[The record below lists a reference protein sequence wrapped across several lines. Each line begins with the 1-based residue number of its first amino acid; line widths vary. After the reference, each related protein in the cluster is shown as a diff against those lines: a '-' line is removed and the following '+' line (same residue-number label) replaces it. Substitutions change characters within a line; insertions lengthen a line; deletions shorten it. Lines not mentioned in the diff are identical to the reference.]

1 MVKSNLKTI
10 LTLTVIALLGIGT
23 FSCQKEEPK
32 EPDKPVQEPDL
43 GIKGFDEKGAS
54 YAYFSVAPDK
64 IVFFSRGNLQYQA
77 STNTWRFAEHQYDF
91 IGADNANISS
101 SNKGWID
108 LFGWGS
114 SGWKD
119 GGAVCYQPYSSST
132 DNEDY
137 LVGYKGQNDLNGS
150 FGDGDWAYHNAISNG
165 GNKAHLWR
173 TLTRDEW
180 NYLFYQRKEAL
191 SKFAPATVGGVHGI
205 VILPDV
211 LLDTTSLPFNSDE
224 YEKGGW
230 EKNVYTKAQW
240 LRMEK
245 TGAIFLPAAG
255 KRYGKTVLD
264 CGTHGNYWSVNRNG
278 YLAARYLQF
287 TTNYPA
293 PRETDRCFGLSVR
306 PVIP

>member
-1 MVKSNLKTI
+1 M
-10 LTLTVIALLGIGT
+10 
-23 FSCQKEEPK
+23 
-32 EPDKPVQEPDL
+32 
-43 GIKGFDEKGAS
+43 GIKGFDENGAS

-77 STNTWRFAEHQYDF
+77 STNTWRFAEHQFDC

-108 LFGWGS
+108 LFGFGA

-137 LVGYKGQNDLNGS
+137 LVS
-150 FGDGDWAYHNAISNG
+150 FHLTDYCVEGDWAYHNAISNG

>member
-10 LTLTVIALLGIGT
+10 FTLTVIALLGIGT

-32 EPDKPVQEPDL
+32 EPDKPIQEPDL

-77 STNTWRFAEHQYDF
+77 STNTWRFAEHQFDF
-91 IGADNANISS
+91 IGADNENISS
-101 SNKGWID
+101 GNKGWID

-150 FGDGDWAYHNAISNG
+150 FVDGDWAYHNAISNG

-191 SKFAPATVGGVHGI
+191 SKFAPATVGGVHGV

-255 KRYGKTVLD
+255 KRYGNTVID
-264 CGTHGNYWSVNRNG
+264 CGTHGNYWSVNKNS
-278 YLAARYLQF
+278 YLTARYLQF

>member
-1 MVKSNLKTI
+1 MKSEHLKTFFA
-10 LTLTVIALLGIGT
+10 LAVVVLLGVGMS
-23 FSCQKEEPK
+23 SCDKDEPEEPA
-32 EPDKPVQEPDL
+32 KPVQEPDL
-43 GIKGFDEKGAS
+43 GINGFDEKGAS
-54 YAYFSVAPDK
+54 YAYFSVASDK

-77 STNTWRFAEHQYDF
+77 STGTWRFAEHQFDC
-91 IGADNANISS
+91 IGADNENISS
-101 SNKGWID
+101 GNKGWID

-114 SGWKD
+114 SGWS
-119 GGAVCYQPYSSST
+119 GSGAVCYQPYSTST

-137 LVGYKGQNDLNGS
+137 LVDFHLTDYCVE
-150 FGDGDWAYHNAISNG
+150 GDWAYHNAIING

-180 NYLFYQRKEAL
+180 YYLIYQRKDAL
-191 SKFAPATVGGVHGI
+191 SKFAPATVNGVHGI

-211 LLDTTSLPFNSDE
+211 PLDTTSLPFNSEE

-255 KRYGKTVLD
+255 KRYGKTVQD
-264 CGTHGNYWSVNRNG
+264 FGTYGNYWSINYGGRRT
-278 YLAARYLQF
+278 AKFMQF
-287 TTNYPA
+287 SKRYPA
-293 PRETDRCFGLSVR
+293 DNVTDRCFGLSVR
-306 PVIP
+306 PVTP

>member
-1 MVKSNLKTI
+1 MKTKYLKTAF
-10 LTLTVIALLGIGT
+10 TLAVVALLGVGMS
-23 FSCQKEEPK
+23 SCKEDEEEEK
-32 EPDKPVQEPDL
+32 GKTVQEPDL

-54 YAYFSVAPDK
+54 YAYFSVASDK

-77 STNTWRFAEHQYDF
+77 STNTWRFAEHQFDC

-101 SNKGWID
+101 GNKGWID
-108 LFGWGS
+108 LFGWGA
-114 SGWKD
+114 SGWRD

-137 LVGYKGQNDLNGS
+137 QVGYSGNNHLNNG
-150 FGDGDWAYHNAISNG
+150 FENGDWAYHNAISNG

-173 TLTRDEW
+173 TLTKDEW
-180 NYLFYQRKEAL
+180 YYLFYQRKDAL
-191 SKFAPATVGGVHGI
+191 SKFAPATVNGVHGI

-211 LLDTTSLPFNSDE
+211 LLDTTSLPFNNEE

-230 EKNVYTKAQW
+230 DKNVYTKAQW

-255 KRYGKTVLD
+255 KRYGKTVTD
-264 CGTHGNYWSVNRNG
+264 FGTYGNYWSVNFSG
-278 YLAARYLQF
+278 HHTSRYLQF
-287 TTNYPA
+287 TTKYPA

>member
-10 LTLTVIALLGIGT
+10 FTLAVIALLGIGT
-23 FSCQKEEPK
+23 FSCQKEELK

-77 STNTWRFAEHQYDF
+77 STNTWRFAEHQFDF

-108 LFGWGS
+108 LFGFGA

-137 LVGYKGQNDLNGS
+137 LVGYKGLVDLNKGYE
-150 FGDGDWAYHNAISNG
+150 DGDWAYHNAISNG

-173 TLTRDEW
+173 TLTSDEW

-191 SKFAPATVGGVHGI
+191 SKFAPATVGGVHGV

-264 CGTHGNYWSVNRNG
+264 CSTHGNYWSVNRNG

>member
-10 LTLTVIALLGIGT
+10 FTLTVIALLGIGT
-23 FSCQKEEPK
+23 FSCQKEEPE

-77 STNTWRFAEHQYDF
+77 STNTWRFAEHQFDC

-114 SGWKD
+114 SGWS
-119 GGAVCYQPYSSST
+119 GSGAVCYQPYSTST

-137 LVGYKGQNDLNGS
+137 LVSTHLTDYCV
-150 FGDGDWAYHNAISNG
+150 DGDWAYHNAISNG

-191 SKFAPATVGGVHGI
+191 SKLFAGV
-205 VILPDV
+205 
-211 LLDTTSLPFNSDE
+211 
-224 YEKGGW
+224 
-230 EKNVYTKAQW
+230 
-240 LRMEK
+240 ME
-245 TGAIFLPAAG
+245 AA
-255 KRYGKTVLD
+255 V
-264 CGTHGNYWSVNRNG
+264 
-278 YLAARYLQF
+278 
-287 TTNYPA
+287 
-293 PRETDRCFGLSVR
+293 
-306 PVIP
+306 

>member
-77 STNTWRFAEHQYDF
+77 STNTWRFAEHQFDF
-91 IGADNANISS
+91 IGADNENTSS
-101 SNKGWID
+101 GNKGWID

-114 SGWKD
+114 SGWS
-119 GGAVCYQPYSSST
+119 GSGAVCYQPYSTST

-137 LVGYKGQNDLNGS
+137 LVDFHLTDYCVE
-150 FGDGDWAYHNAISNG
+150 GDWAYHNAIING

-180 NYLFYQRKEAL
+180 YYLIYQRKDAL

>member
-10 LTLTVIALLGIGT
+10 FTLTVIALLGIGT

-77 STNTWRFAEHQYDF
+77 STNTWRFAEHQFDF
-91 IGADNANISS
+91 IGADNENTSS
-101 SNKGWID
+101 GNKGWID

-114 SGWKD
+114 SGWS
-119 GGAVCYQPYSSST
+119 GSGAVCYQPYSSST

-137 LVGYKGQNDLNGS
+137 LVS
-150 FGDGDWAYHNAISNG
+150 FHLTDYCVEGDWAYHNAIING

-180 NYLFYQRKEAL
+180 YYLIYQRKDAL
-191 SKFAPATVGGVHGI
+191 SKFAPATVNGVHGI

-211 LLDTTSLPFNSDE
+211 PLDTTSLPFNYDK
-224 YEKGGW
+224 YEEGGW

-255 KRYGKTVLD
+255 KRYG
-264 CGTHGNYWSVNRNG
+264 N
-278 YLAARYLQF
+278 
-287 TTNYPA
+287 
-293 PRETDRCFGLSVR
+293 
-306 PVIP
+306 

>member
-1 MVKSNLKTI
+1 MKTKYLKTAF
-10 LTLTVIALLGIGT
+10 TLAMVALLSAGMS
-23 FSCQKEEPK
+23 SCKEDEEEEK
-32 EPDKPVQEPDL
+32 GKTVQEPDL

-77 STNTWRFAEHQYDF
+77 STGTWRFAEHQFDF
-91 IGADNANISS
+91 IGADNENISS
-101 SNKGWID
+101 GNKGWID

-114 SGWKD
+114 SGWS
-119 GGAVCYQPYSSST
+119 GSGAVCYQPYSTST

-137 LVGYKGQNDLNGS
+137 LVS
-150 FGDGDWAYHNAISNG
+150 FHLTDYCVEGDWAYHNAIING
-165 GNKAHLWR
+165 GNKVHLWR

-180 NYLFYQRKEAL
+180 YYLIYQRKDAL
-191 SKFAPATVGGVHGI
+191 SKFAPATVNGVHGI

-211 LLDTTSLPFNSDE
+211 PLDTTSLPFNYDK
-224 YEKGGW
+224 YEEGGW

-255 KRYGKTVLD
+255 KRYGKTVQD
-264 CGTHGNYWSVNRNG
+264 CGTYGNYWSINYGGRRTAKFMQFSKRNP
-278 YLAARYLQF
+278 
-287 TTNYPA
+287 TDNV
-293 PRETDRCFGLSVR
+293 TDRCFGLSVR

>member
-77 STNTWRFAEHQYDF
+77 STNTWRFAEHQFDC

-114 SGWKD
+114 SGWS
-119 GGAVCYQPYSSST
+119 GSGAVCYQPYSTST

-137 LVGYKGQNDLNGS
+137 LVS
-150 FGDGDWAYHNAISNG
+150 FHLTDYCVEGDWAYHNAIING

-180 NYLFYQRKEAL
+180 YYLIYQRKDAL